1 MDKHEA
7 RMREQEIAEAV
18 YRLRQSMIDWMPPLR
33 ARVALALGCLLV
45 GFGILAGAI
54 SAATWWFAGE
64 DTTETTVYCDDD
76 YTYGEEDGVT
86 VEAFTDAN
94 GTPCWRETRQTWTG
108 MTDGWPVGLSI
119 PVNTLVFLFCAVFAL
134 VGFFGGLIM
143 LVYPFTDHAT
153 DWWRDIWCDL
163 KAEALAEKMNNDTD
177 KNRPQERSDA

>member
-7 RMREQEIAEAV
+7 WVRERDIANAV
-18 YRLRQSMIDWMPPLR
+18 NRLRQSMFDWQPPLR

-54 SAATWWFAGE
+54 TGMTWWFAGE

-76 YTYGEEDGVT
+76 YTYDEEDGVT

-108 MTDGWPVGLSI
+108 VTDGWPVGLSI
-119 PVNTLVFLFCAVFAL
+119 PVNTLVFLFCGVLAVI
-134 VGFFGGLIM
+134 GFFGGLIM
-143 LVYPFTDHAT
+143 LVYPFTEHAS
-153 DWWRDIWCDL
+153 DWWRDIWSDV
-163 KAEALAEKMNNDTD
+163 KAESLAGQMAKD
-177 KNRPQERSDA
+177 KDSPQEHSGA